1 MFDKNEKS
9 KEQKELDSYLEYLNS
24 AMAPFEMRK
33 LKELID
39 KTIKSKVE
47 SVK

>member
-1 MFDKNEKS
+1 MFDANEKS

-33 LKELID
+33 LKQLIENA
-39 KTIKSKVE
+39 IKAKAIS
-47 SVK
+47 

>member
-1 MFDKNEKS
+1 MFDTNEKS

-33 LKELID
+33 LKQLIENA
-39 KTIKSKVE
+39 IKVKVI
-47 SVK
+47 S

>member
-1 MFDKNEKS
+1 MFDTNEKS
-9 KEQKELDSYLEYLNS
+9 KEQKELDSYLDYLKS
-24 AMAPFEMRK
+24 AMAPYEMRK

>member
-1 MFDKNEKS
+1 MFDTNEKS

-33 LKELID
+33 LKQLIENA
-39 KTIKSKVE
+39 IKAKAIS
-47 SVK
+47 

>member
-9 KEQKELDSYLEYLNS
+9 KEQKELDSYLDSLNS
-24 AMAPFEMRK
+24 AMAPYEMRK

>member
-1 MFDKNEKS
+1 MFKNEKS
-9 KEQKELDSYLEYLNS
+9 KEQKELDSYLDYLNS
-24 AMAPFEMRK
+24 AMAPYEMRK

>member
-9 KEQKELDSYLEYLNS
+9 KEQKELDSYLDYLNS
-24 AMAPFEMRK
+24 AMAPYEMRK

>member
-1 MFDKNEKS
+1 MFDANEKS

-33 LKELID
+33 LKDLID
-39 KTIKSKVE
+39 KAIKAKAIS
-47 SVK
+47 